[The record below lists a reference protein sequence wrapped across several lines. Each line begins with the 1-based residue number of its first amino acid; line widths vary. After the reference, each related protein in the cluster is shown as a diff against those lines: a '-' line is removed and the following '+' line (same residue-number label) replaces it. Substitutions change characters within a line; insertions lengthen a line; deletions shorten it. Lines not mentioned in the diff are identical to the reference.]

1 MKEMTQNQWHAFLL
15 SGTKTAKLATVRA
28 DGRPHVAPIWY
39 DLDGNDLIFM
49 TGKGTVK
56 GKNILRDPRVMLS
69 IDDEEPPF
77 AFVLIEGVAVASDVE
92 PAELL
97 PWSTRIAKRY
107 MGAEKADA
115 YGKRNAVIGELLV
128 RVPMTKVIAQ
138 DDVAD

>member
-1 MKEMTQNQWHAFLL
+1 MREMTQNQWHAFLL